1 MTDRETYPRSIVILH
16 WTVVAL
22 IVAQLLTADGMEEFF
37 RPANDSGLAPG
48 LPGPSTALMHAGFGA
63 TILVLVITRFV
74 IRMNSKVPPP
84 PPDLPK
90 FMQFVARAT
99 HYGLYATLVALPVSG
114 VIALLIAPAAGDVHV
129 VLKNVLYAL
138 AAAHVLGA
146 LTHLFILRDGVVA
159 RILPVVR
166 R

>member
-1 MTDRETYPRSIVILH
+1 MAGRDTYPRSIVILH

-22 IVAQLLTADGMEEFF
+22 ILAQLLTADGMEHYF
-37 RPANDSGLAPG
+37 RNAADTGISPG
-48 LPGPSTALMHAGFGA
+48 FPGPSTALMHAGFGA
-63 TILVLVITRFV
+63 TILVLVITRFI
-74 IRMNSKVPPP
+74 IRMNADIPPP
-84 PPDLPK
+84 PSDLPK
-90 FMQFVARAT
+90 WMQAISRAT

-146 LTHLFILRDGVVA
+146 LTHLLILRDGVVA